1 MTRSCFHCGAEIEM
15 TDAHCPYCSAMQS
28 KPGDPFIGFLLH
40 HADVIVIFVGGPL
53 LGLILGLI
61 LIMVFN

>member
-40 HADVIVIFVGGPL
+40 HAEDIAIVVGGVIFG
-53 LGLILGLI
+53 IIFAYI
-61 LIMVFN
+61 LINVLY